1 MKSGEN
7 GLIGAGDNNY
17 GGTVSAFTR
26 NTISP
31 EILDKIFK
39 AFEKRAYDKKVSME
53 SNIHHLNQCKARMGK
68 LAKNAPTQ
76 FYRQGVLDAM
86 AIIDNKINKIKNQ

>member
-17 GGTVSAFTR
+17 GSSVQPYGR
-26 NTISP
+26 KTISP
-31 EILDKIFK
+31 EILDKILKEFK
-39 AFEKRAYDKKVSME
+39 KSQYDKKVSME
-53 SNIHHLNQCKARMGK
+53 SNIHHLSQCKARIGK

-76 FYRQGVLDAM
+76 FYRQVVLDAM
-86 AIIDNKINKIKNQ
+86 AIIDYRINKIKNQ